1 MNARTEFVENQLG
14 LYFSVGAAEAFPEN
28 LGFKRHQ
35 AAFEALEASFL
46 AQADELFSE
55 RDVTVSEDF
64 RFEPIELCEFEGE
77 TTQLD
82 GQVINGV
89 WFHSSRPFTQAQAQ
103 QLRTLVLAAYRTAYG
118 EAARFVKAEIYRKWA
133 VSERGEFVIEG

>member
-64 RFEPIELCEFEGE
+64 RFEPIELCEFEGRLPNS
-77 TTQLD
+77 TD
-82 GQVINGV
+82 R
-89 WFHSSRPFTQAQAQ
+89 SSTVSGSIAPGPSRKLKRSSCARSCWPPIARHTVR
-103 QLRTLVLAAYRTAYG
+103 LRA
-118 EAARFVKAEIYRKWA
+118 
-133 VSERGEFVIEG
+133 S